1 MTSQKTDILLI
12 DGHCGLCSRVGSFVK
27 KRLSKSA
34 KLEIFAQEE
43 DEGLSIISK
52 LPDSIKE
59 IDSVILI
66 RNDVVYYYSSAG
78 IRCLLY
84 LKWWW
89 KMWYPLMWIIPL
101 PIRNIVYKLISKN
114 RKRFFKS

>member
-1 MTSQKTDILLI
+1 MTSRNDFLLI
-12 DGHCGLCSRVGSFVK
+12 DGHCGMCSRLGAFLT

-34 KLEIFAQEE
+34 KLQIVAQDE
-43 DEGLSIISK
+43 DEGINLISE
-52 LPDSIKE
+52 LPNKIQQ

-66 RNDVVYYYSSAG
+66 RNNVVYYYSSAG

-89 KMWYPLMWIIPL
+89 KMWYPFVWIVPL
-101 PIRNIVYKLISKN
+101 PIRDVVYKIVSKN
-114 RKRFFKS
+114 RKRFFKN